1 MTEYRTY
8 FKIALYPKGIKGCY
22 MDEDCEFIVDYDV
35 QRKYL
40 CNSEQSTHVLKYLT
54 NEYKTSVYGEYS
66 ISDLQYL
73 GKGGFSCLIKFNN
86 EDCIEHDELEELITS
101 LIWPGDYHDN
111 VFIKI
116 NNEKLELDIELETYI
131 EETDV
136 DEEEIYDSEETSH
149 DESEEY
155 ADDESEEIDEPKD
168 SDEETEIDDAKD
180 SEYFPSESGE
190 DDEIYSDSET
200 EESSNDTDVEND
212 YIDEEEDK
220 IFCKNYENDDEYIP
234 SHYNKQIDTEYDNNY
249 DTIYDNNC
257 HTVYDN
263 NCDTDSDNNC
273 DTDSDNNCDTDSDN
287 EISSNDYIT
296 NDYLTNCKPNLYLLF
311 ACAIYIYLYLVF
323 TYYINDL

>member
-8 FKIALYPKGIKGCY
+8 FKISLYPKGIKGCY

-40 CNSEQSTHVLKYLT
+40 CNIEQSTHVLKYLT
-54 NEYKTSVYGEYS
+54 NEYKTSVYGEYG
-66 ISDLQYL
+66 ISDLKYL
-73 GKGGFSCLIKFNN
+73 GKGEFRCLIKFNYK
-86 EDCIEHDELEELITS
+86 DCIEHDELEELITS
-101 LIWPGDYHDN
+101 LIWPGDYHED
-111 VFIKI
+111 VFIMI

-136 DEEEIYDSEETSH
+136 DEEEIYESEEYADEESEEI

-155 ADDESEEIDEPKD
+155 ADDESEEIDDTKD
-168 SDEETEIDDAKD
+168 SDDESEETEIDDAKD

-212 YIDEEEDK
+212 DIDDEADK

-234 SHYNKQIDTEYDNNY
+234 SHYNKQIDTDYDNIS
-249 DTIYDNNC
+249 DTE
-257 HTVYDN
+257 
-263 NCDTDSDNNC
+263 SE
-273 DTDSDNNCDTDSDN
+273 SDN
-287 EISSNDYIT
+287 EISSNDYMT

-311 ACAIYIYLYLVF
+311 AFAIYAYVYFVF
-323 TYYINDL
+323 KYYINDL